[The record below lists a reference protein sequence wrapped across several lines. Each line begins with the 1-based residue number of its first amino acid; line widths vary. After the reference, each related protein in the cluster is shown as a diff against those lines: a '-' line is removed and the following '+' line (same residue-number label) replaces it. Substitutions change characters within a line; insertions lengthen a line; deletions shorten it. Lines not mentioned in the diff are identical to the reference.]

1 MTDTHRNADLA
12 QLRAVS
18 HPTRIR
24 IMNIMAA
31 PGSTLTV
38 GDIAARTGES
48 AGTISYHLR
57 QLAKAGLV
65 EQIPSPDGDARKSC
79 WRATTPKLVVHSDRH
94 TDPASAETLAQSVS
108 VTVNEAR
115 MRYRQAESSL
125 PEQWRHSLDGMAI
138 TRLTVEEAEQ
148 MQQELMAVANKWVNT
163 VGDRHTEGDGSEQ
176 VMVALSAFRY
186 LD

>member
-1 MTDTHRNADLA
+1 MTDTQHNADLT

-31 PGSTLTV
+31 PGGALTV
-38 GDIAARTGES
+38 GDIAERTGES

-79 WRATTPKLVVHSDRH
+79 WRATTPKLIVHSDQH
-94 TDPASAETLAQSVS
+94 TDPASAEALARSVS
-108 VTVNEAR
+108 DTVNEAR

-138 TRLTVEEAEQ
+138 TRLTVEETEQ

-186 LD
+186 LA